1 MGPADNPCRT
11 AICRP
16 HLIATEL
23 LTIPAERFA
32 APRISRRATWWSWNK
47 ARRALTAAFE
57 RLRAFALE
65 QRHHQRWRDHRRR
78 HGHEQHDREHVIGD
92 HAEAEADLRD
102 DDADFAARCHAD
114 TDLRRAAQAKADR
127 CGAAAAEFG
136 RHRQYRDDQRDDDG
150 MAADWKSVE

>member
-1 MGPADNPCRT
+1 MSRAANPCRT
-11 AICRP
+11 AIFRP

-23 LTIPAERFA
+23 LTIPAERFS

-114 TDLRRAAQAKADR
+114 TDLRRADQASAAR
-127 CGAAAAEFG
+127 REAAADETCRPPHEPTTRTTIESG
-136 RHRQYRDDQRDDDG
+136 N
-150 MAADWKSVE
+150 S

>member
-1 MGPADNPCRT
+1 MSRAANPCRT
-11 AICRP
+11 AIFRP

-23 LTIPAERFA
+23 LTIPAERFS

-78 HGHEQHDREHVIGD
+78 HGHEQHDREHVRSEE
-92 HAEAEADLRD
+92 HTSELQSLMLTSYAVL
-102 DDADFAARCHAD
+102 F
-114 TDLRRAAQAKADR
+114 LKN
-127 CGAAAAEFG
+127 
-136 RHRQYRDDQRDDDG
+136 
-150 MAADWKSVE
+150 KK